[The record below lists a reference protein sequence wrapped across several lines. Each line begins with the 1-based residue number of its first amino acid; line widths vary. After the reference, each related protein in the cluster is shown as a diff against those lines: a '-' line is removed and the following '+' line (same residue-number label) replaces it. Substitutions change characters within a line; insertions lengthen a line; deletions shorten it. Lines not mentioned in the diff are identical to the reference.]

1 MSKIEEIYL
10 VNGLKVNV
18 FDLSRQI
25 AKDTVKVVI
34 SIQAEI
40 DLKESYFP
48 CIHDYNSV
56 KNIFGDKLTYE
67 HKMER
72 SFVFLENHD
81 SVRKELI
88 NTFKSNSLNYLASAN
103 FPLNLALSKL
113 KDIKNNPYKY
123 DRIKREF
130 KK

>member
-10 VNGLKVNV
+10 ANGLKLIF

-25 AKDTVKVVI
+25 ADNTVKVAI
-34 SIQAEI
+34 SIQTEI

-48 CIHDYNSV
+48 CPQDYNHV
-56 KNIFGDKLTYE
+56 KSIFGDKLTYE

-72 SFVFLENHD
+72 SFVFLENQE
-81 SVRKELI
+81 SVREELI

-103 FPLNLALSKL
+103 FPLKLALSRL
-113 KDIKNNPYKY
+113 KEIKNNPYKY
-123 DRIKREF
+123 NKIKRKFET
-130 KK
+130 